1 MKTIPARTVAL
12 YRLIVRPMAADPL
25 RALLTVAAVALGVA
39 VIVAVDLASEASMG
53 SFRSS
58 LESLEG
64 SASYEITQV
73 GGIPETVYGEL
84 ARLAEPLAF
93 SPRIEGFALL
103 PETGERVPLFGVDLV
118 GDTTLFEMGLG
129 ALGAMPQPDFSAPV
143 DVSAVWVSPSLG
155 VSAGDALTLI
165 AGDRRLALEVQG
177 VLEPPEAAAGGFV
190 LMDVALAQRALGRMG
205 RLDRIYVHT
214 RGEERGRTRGGERDW
229 PAVLAPLLPP
239 AASILPAGT
248 GTGDSR
254 RMLGAFRWNLRMMSY
269 AAILVGAFL
278 IYNTISAYIVRRRRQ
293 IGIVRAVGA
302 SRAMVR
308 AAFLFEGAVFGVL
321 GVTAGLVLGRLLAIG
336 TVETVG
342 QTVSSLYVS
351 STPGEIALRPWTI
364 AVAVVSGIGVSVLSA
379 WWPAR
384 EAAGVAPTEAMAGAA
399 LDYEVRT
406 AGRRSTIAA
415 AVLAVLTAAFC
426 LVPPVDRIPVG
437 GYLALVCLIGATA
450 MISPRVSL
458 LVLGLCGRW
467 LTAPFGVVGVVAG
480 IAARGLAAS
489 LGRTSVIV
497 SAMAVATALIV
508 GMAVMVGSFR
518 ETVVNWIEHRLQADF
533 YVSPAGGGGRGSSAT
548 MSEAVAQKLEA
559 VPGVM
564 DVGRFRAYPI
574 RYRDTPATL
583 GLADVA
589 LYDRH
594 SGIRFLEG
602 PAPEAIWA
610 RLAAG
615 DGVIVSEL
623 FGYHHDVHVDDTI
636 RLPLGAEEVELR
648 VAGGV
653 LRLLGGEG
661 IRHRGSER
669 AARVPARPA
678 GVQPGC
684 LSRAG
689 RRLRGE
695 PPGAGAGRL
704 RSGGGGDPGPRAPG
718 AVHRD
723 LRPHL
728 RDHLRPGGDRG
739 AGGGSRHGGGAAEPG
754 VRPPGGACAASY
766 ARGVDAPDPRPD
778 PGAGRADRSGR
789 MRAGT
794 GGRRRVVAGEPA
806 RDPPAVLRL
815 ERAAPLARPL
825 AGRGPG
831 PDPGRERGV
840 GPVSG
845 PRRSA
850 AGSGRGPER
859 RVTPEENGARGE

>member
-1 MKTIPARTVAL
+1 MARAVAL
-12 YRLIVRPMAADPL
+12 YRLIVRPMAGQPV

-58 LESLEG
+58 LESLQG

-103 PETGERVPLFGVDLV
+103 PETGERIPLFGVDLV
-118 GDTTLFEMGLG
+118 GDTMLFEMGLFEME
-129 ALGAMPQPDFSAPV
+129 LYEPGAMPQPGFSAPV
-143 DVSAVWVSPSLG
+143 DLSAVWVGPLLG
-155 VSAGDALTLI
+155 VSAGDTLELI

-214 RGEERGRTRGGERDW
+214 RGRERSRTRGGERDRTRGGERDW

-239 AASILPAGT
+239 TASILPAGT
-248 GTGDSR
+248 GTEDSR

-278 IYNTISAYIVRRRRQ
+278 IYNTISAYVVRRRRQ

-308 AAFLFEGAVFGVL
+308 AAFLFEGLMFGVL
-321 GVTAGLVLGRLLAIG
+321 GVAAGLVLGRLLAIG
-336 TVETVG
+336 AVETVG

-364 AVAVVSGIGVSVLSA
+364 AVAVVAGIGVSVLSA

-415 AVLAVLTAAFC
+415 AVLAVLTAASC

-437 GYLALVCLIGATA
+437 GYMALVCLVGATA

-467 LTAPFGVVGVVAG
+467 LTAPFGVVAG

-533 YVSPAGGGGRGSSAT
+533 YVSPAGGGGRGSSAA
-548 MSEAVAQKLEA
+548 MGDEVAQKLEA

-602 PAPEAIWA
+602 PAPEAIWP

-623 FGYHHDVHVDDTI
+623 FSDRHDVHVDDTI
-636 RLPLGAEEVELR
+636 RLPLGAGVVEFR
-648 VAGGV
+648 VAGVFYDYSGERGFV
-653 LRLLGGEG
+653 IGDRNALLGYLPDRRVSSLGVYLEPG
-661 IRHRGSER
+661 AGFEESRRALARAVSDREVVVTPSRTLRERSIEIFDRTFAITYALEAIAVLVAVLGMAEALLNLVFDRRVELAQLRMHGASMRQIRSLILVQAGLIGLAACVLGLVVGAAWSQVNLLVIHQQSYGWSVQLHWPG
-669 AARVPARPA
+669 ALLAAALGLILAASVASGLYPARVGARLDP
-678 GVQPGC
+678 VEV
-684 LSRAG
+684 
-689 RRLRGE
+689 LRGE
-695 PPGAGAGRL
+695 
-704 RSGGGGDPGPRAPG
+704 
-718 AVHRD
+718 
-723 LRPHL
+723 
-728 RDHLRPGGDRG
+728 
-739 AGGGSRHGGGAAEPG
+739 
-754 VRPPGGACAASY
+754 
-766 ARGVDAPDPRPD
+766 
-778 PGAGRADRSGR
+778 
-789 MRAGT
+789 
-794 GGRRRVVAGEPA
+794 
-806 RDPPAVLRL
+806 
-815 ERAAPLARPL
+815 
-825 AGRGPG
+825 
-831 PDPGRERGV
+831 
-840 GPVSG
+840 
-845 PRRSA
+845 
-850 AGSGRGPER
+850 
-859 RVTPEENGARGE
+859 